1 MGIWVGSLNKQITM
15 SNTVKVSKLPVL
27 TRQADDDTNPAPLKK
42 PRPAGT
48 GYIAR
53 SKTDSHAT
61 PHHILDEVDEKFGTI
76 APFDPCPLS
85 DCPSTNGLLSSFPR
99 EGVVFVN
106 PPYSAL
112 KTTKKSMGW
121 VEKCHKES
129 LAGSHVVMLI
139 PARTDTT
146 WFHDI
151 IMANNH
157 AVHFIRGRIK
167 FVGSKAGAPFPCV
180 YIEMKPAFQK
190 K

>member
-1 MGIWVGSLNKQITM
+1 MSKRASSDEVSL
-15 SNTVKVSKLPVL
+15 LL
-27 TRQADDDTNPAPLKK
+27 ALNPAPFKR
-42 PRPAGT
+42 PRSAGT

-53 SKTDSHAT
+53 SKTDSHGT
-61 PHHILDEVDEKFGTI
+61 PSHILDEVGEKFGKI
-76 APFDPCPLS
+76 AQFDPCPLS
-85 DCPSTNGLLSSFPR
+85 DSPSVNGLLSSFPR

-112 KTTKKSMGW
+112 KSTKKSIGW

-151 IMANNH
+151 ILANNH
-157 AVHFIRGRIK
+157 TVHFIRGRIT
-167 FVGSKAGAPFPCV
+167 FVGSKSGAPFPCV
-180 YIEMKPAFQK
+180 YIDMKPACQIK
-190 K
+190 